1 MGISV
6 SFMRSGIDPQHFAH
20 DIRPQDDLYRHVNGQ
35 WLSTAVIPPDR
46 AVDGGFHM
54 LRDRSEE
61 NVRDIILESAAD
73 SKAGPIA
80 RKIGDLYASF
90 MDEDAIEAAGISP
103 IKADLDAVSQVQGIE
118 QFIALFAR
126 LQRAG
131 VGGPFHPFVD
141 NDDRQP
147 DRYIINIW
155 QGGLGLPDESY
166 YKEAE
171 HHEIRTKYQ
180 EHITAMLTLAG
191 MSNADDSAQRIF
203 ALESALAA
211 HHWDRVKCREADLT
225 YNKLSFAELGELTPG
240 FPWETYLSAVD
251 APSSAFEH
259 VIVRQPSFLSGMSD
273 VLSNF
278 AIDEWKLWLTWH
290 LISDAAPLLSKAF
303 VEQNFAFYGTTLSG
317 TPQLRERWKR
327 GVGMVEGAMGEAVGE
342 VYVAKHFP
350 PAAKERMEELVANL
364 IEAYRQ
370 SISSL
375 PWMGEETRKKALDK
389 LSKFTPKIGYPEKF
403 RDYSSLI
410 IDRHDVVGNARRA
423 AEFEWN
429 RNIKK
434 ISGPVDRTEWFMT
447 PQTVNAYYNPGMNEI
462 VFPAAILQPPFFDME
477 ADDAANY
484 GGIGAVIGH
493 EIGHG
498 FDDQG
503 SKFDGDGNLENW
515 WTDQDR
521 VEFEKLTG
529 KLIAQY
535 DALSPAETPGSN
547 VNGAF
552 TIGENIGDLGGID
565 IAYKAYL
572 LSLKGQQP
580 EVIDGL
586 TGAQRFFYGW
596 AQVWRTKIR
605 PEEALRRL
613 TVDPHSPA
621 EFRCNQVVRNVDQ
634 FHEAFGVTSTDA
646 LWMEPSERVKIW

>member
-1 MGISV
+1 
-6 SFMRSGIDPQHFAH
+6 MRSGIDQAHFAH
-20 DIRPQDDLYRHVNGQ
+20 DIRPQDDLYRHVNGD
-35 WLSTAVIPPDR
+35 WLRKAVIPADR

-61 NVRDIILESAAD
+61 NVRDIILESAKDAN
-73 SKAGPIA
+73 ATAIA

-90 MDEDAIEAAGISP
+90 MNEEAIELSGIEP
-103 IKADLDAVSQVQGIE
+103 IKGDLAAIAAVSNLDE
-118 QFIALFAR
+118 FISLLGR
-126 LQRAG
+126 LQRFG
-131 VGGPFHPFVD
+131 LGGPFHPFVD

-147 DRYIINIW
+147 DRYIVNIW
-155 QGGLGLPDESY
+155 QGGIGLPDESY
-166 YKEAE
+166 YKDAE
-171 HHEIRTKYQ
+171 HEEIRVKYR
-180 EHITAMLTLAG
+180 EHITAMLTLAAVD
-191 MSNADDSAQRIF
+191 NAKVNAERIY

-225 YNKLSFAELGELTPG
+225 YNKMTLLELGELAPC
-240 FPWETYLSAVD
+240 FPWKHYLNSVG
-251 APSSAFEH
+251 APESAFAE
-259 VIVRQPSFLSGMSD
+259 VIVRQPTFLTGMSE
-273 VLSNF
+273 VLNDFDLS
-278 AIDEWKLWLTWH
+278 DWKLWLTWH

-303 VEQNFAFYGTTLSG
+303 VDQNFSFYGTTLSG
-317 TPQLRERWKR
+317 TPELRERWKR
-327 GVGMVEGAMGEAVGE
+327 GVGLVEGAMGEAVGE

-350 PAAKERMEELVANL
+350 PAAKARMEELVANL

-370 SISSL
+370 SISTL
-375 PWMGEETRKKALDK
+375 EWMGEDTRQRALEK
-389 LSKFTPKIGYPEKF
+389 LTKFTPKIGYPEKF
-403 RDYSSLI
+403 RDYTALE

-423 AEFEWN
+423 AEFEWE

-434 ISGPVDRTEWFMT
+434 LSEPVDRTEWFMT

-462 VFPAAILQPPFFDME
+462 VFPAAILQPPFFDMD

-521 VEFEKLTG
+521 VEFEKRTS

-535 DALSPAETPGSN
+535 DALSPEETPGSF

-552 TIGENIGDLGGID
+552 TIGENIGDLGGIG

-572 LSLKGQQP
+572 LSLKGQEP
-580 EVIDGL
+580 PVVDGL

-613 TVDPHSPA
+613 TIDPHSPA
-621 EFRCNQVVRNVDQ
+621 EFRCNQVIRNVDE
-634 FHEAFGVTSTDA
+634 FHEAFEVSPDDA
-646 LWMEPSERVKIW
+646 LWLAPEERVKIW

>member
-1 MGISV
+1 
-6 SFMRSGIDPQHFAH
+6 MRSGIDPTHFAH
-20 DIRPQDDLYRHVNGQ
+20 DIRPADDLYRHVNGE
-35 WLSTAVIPPDR
+35 WLRTAVIPPDR
-46 AVDGGFHM
+46 AVDGGFYM

-61 NVRDIILESAAD
+61 NVRDIILESSMNPDAT
-73 SKAGPIA
+73 PIA

-90 MDEDAIEAAGISP
+90 MDEARIEAAGVQPIS
-103 IKADLDAVSQVQGIE
+103 ADISSIDAITTFE
-118 QFIALFAR
+118 QFISVFGR
-126 LQRAG
+126 LQRFG

-147 DRYIINIW
+147 DQYIVNIW

-166 YKEAE
+166 YKDAE
-171 HHEIRTKYQ
+171 HEDIRIKYR
-180 EHITAMLTLAG
+180 EHITAMLSLAG
-191 MSNADDSAQRIF
+191 IDDALQKAERIY
-203 ALESALAA
+203 ALENALAE

-225 YNKLSFAELGELTPG
+225 YNKLSMAELAELAPE
-240 FPWETYLSAVD
+240 FPWTHYLAAVG
-251 APSSAFEH
+251 APGSAFAH
-259 VIVRQPSFLSGMSD
+259 VIVRQPSFLQGMSA
-273 VLSNF
+273 VLKAF
-278 AIDEWKLWLTWH
+278 PLADWKMWLTWH
-290 LISDAAPLLSKAF
+290 LISDAAPLLSRKF

-317 TPQLRERWKR
+317 TPELRERWKR
-327 GVGMVEGAMGEAVGE
+327 GVGLVEGAMGEAVGE

-370 SISSL
+370 SISNL
-375 PWMGEETRKKALDK
+375 QWMGEATRAKALEK
-389 LSKFTPKIGYPEKF
+389 LTKFTPKIGYPERF
-403 RDYSSLI
+403 RDYSALT
-410 IDRHDVVGNARRA
+410 IDPDDVVGNARRA

-429 RNIKK
+429 RNLKK
-434 ISGPVDRTEWFMT
+434 LEGPVDRTEWFMT

-462 VFPAAILQPPFFDME
+462 VFPAAILQPPFFDMD

-515 WTDQDR
+515 WTESDR
-521 VEFEKLTG
+521 SEFEKLTS

-535 DALSPAETPGSN
+535 DALSPEETPGSF

-552 TIGENIGDLGGID
+552 TIGENIGDLGGIG

-572 LSLKGQQP
+572 LSLKGAEP
-580 EVIDGL
+580 AVIDGL

-613 TVDPHSPA
+613 TIDPHSPS
-621 EFRCNQVVRNVDQ
+621 EFRCNQVVRNVDE
-634 FHEAFGVTSTDA
+634 FHEAFNVTPEDA
-646 LWMEPSERVKIW
+646 LWLAPDERVKIW

>member
-1 MGISV
+1 
-6 SFMRSGIDPQHFAH
+6 MRSGIDPTHFAH
-20 DIRPQDDLYRHVNGQ
+20 DIRPADDLYRHVNGE
-35 WLSTAVIPPDR
+35 WLRTSVIPPDR

-61 NVRDIILESAAD
+61 NVRDIILESSVDPNATA
-73 SKAGPIA
+73 IA

-90 MDEDAIEAAGISP
+90 MDEAAIETAGVSP
-103 IKADLDAVSQVQGIE
+103 IAEDLVSIDAVKDLNDFV
-118 QFIALFAR
+118 ALFGR
-126 LQRAG
+126 LQRCG

-147 DRYIINIW
+147 DRYIVNIW

-166 YKEAE
+166 YKDAE
-171 HHEIRTKYQ
+171 HEEIRTKYR
-180 EHITAMLTLAG
+180 EHITAMLSLAG
-191 MSNADDSAQRIF
+191 IEGAQAKSERIY
-203 ALESALAA
+203 ALESALAD

-225 YNKLSFAELGELTPG
+225 YNKMSFSQLSELAPQ
-240 FPWETYLSAVD
+240 FPWNSYLEAIG
-251 APSSAFEH
+251 APESAFAQ
-259 VIVRQPSFLSGMSD
+259 VIVRQPTFLTGMSQVFSSFD
-273 VLSNF
+273 LN
-278 AIDEWKLWLTWH
+278 DWKLWLTWH
-290 LISDAAPLLSKAF
+290 LISDAAPLLSTAF
-303 VEQNFAFYGTTLSG
+303 VNQNFSFYGTTLSG
-317 TPQLRERWKR
+317 TPELRERWKR
-327 GVGMVEGAMGEAVGE
+327 GVGLVEGAMGEAVGE

-350 PAAKERMEELVANL
+350 PAAKDRMEELVDNL

-370 SISSL
+370 SISEL
-375 PWMGEETRKKALDK
+375 EWMGEDTRAKALEK
-389 LSKFTPKIGYPEKF
+389 LTKFTPKIGYPEKF
-403 RDYSSLI
+403 RDYSALA
-410 IDRHDVVGNARRA
+410 IDPGDVVGNARRA
-423 AEFEWN
+423 AAFEWD

-434 ISGPVDRTEWFMT
+434 LDEPVDRSEWFMT

-462 VFPAAILQPPFFDME
+462 VFPAAILQPPFFDMD

-515 WTDQDR
+515 WTDNDR
-521 VEFEKLTG
+521 SEFEKRTS

-535 DALSPAETPGSN
+535 DALSPEETPGSF

-552 TIGENIGDLGGID
+552 TIGENIGDLGGIA

-572 LSLKGQQP
+572 LSLKGAQP
-580 EVIDGL
+580 PVVDGL

-613 TVDPHSPA
+613 TIDPHSPA
-621 EFRCNQVVRNVDQ
+621 EFRCNQVIRNVDE
-634 FHEAFGVTSTDA
+634 FHEAFNVTPNDA
-646 LWMEPSERVKIW
+646 LWLDPEERVKIW